1 MNSSH
6 NKNNAH
12 NKQLI
17 SIDDYLTN
25 PNQSLKLNSPRTMQ
39 AIKHLGYVQEDLC
52 YVPFTNFHF
61 INSNFHNLT
70 PQMQK
75 RLFTV
80 YNELR
85 LSKIAEVA
93 EYRSNITNTTCSG
106 DNEDSQQNDTTDE
119 HNNGMLEE
127 AMKANV
133 KEYEKLKRRNEN
145 EFVFAV
151 ESELKRQVML
161 KEAENK
167 LRRND
172 FKNGLFKEGLR
183 ARKQLEEEMRNEQE
197 RIKFEKQQKREQK
210 RLKAEKEQF
219 KQELLQEL
227 VLQQQ
232 RKDKCNHEDIA
243 RKQHEQQ
250 QKHLEYMHRVANMNA
265 QKQQTLYDKML
276 AISHKEENIQ
286 LQLAKIK
293 QTKAEQLKRKSD
305 KKRQQIQKN
314 LQNLNTHLQQQYD
327 DYIIKQIKQIEK
339 QERLEQQRLFERKS
353 RAESARL
360 RSEKSKRIIENSKQL
375 QQEKI
380 DNYNHKQMQFA
391 LRQIELAQMNHLQE
405 QQRKLLNEEK
415 EQQIQNAKK
424 RNNALLNQRKK
435 RIMED
440 IERKEHITNEQLL
453 KKQSEHMER
462 VEMNNERSMIMK
474 DNIKRIERLKVNQRE
489 HTMKCI
495 TNKHI
500 RIEQLKQK
508 QNMLN
513 EHNRK
518 LKEEIGI
525 KKQQYEHSLFKL
537 FHKQNLNHKQL
548 YKIRDMFPNN
558 ERIISLLDRLTELE
572 QEKEDDIVQMRN
584 QLNEINEHIS
594 KSRDDLRRSLSSSEK
609 NSQMY
614 VSSNEHNRNGSRK
627 SKSAVKK
634 VSKKHNDDDNECDDD
649 LNRSK
654 EFLIQ
659 HKLNEYKLQ
668 LSNELLVYITEQK
681 KKESKLIDIY
691 NQSSSENKEKL
702 MLQLNEL
709 KIESQELI
717 ARKKLENEMKYADYE
732 EQLLSQ
738 EYS

>member
-6 NKNNAH
+6 NKNNTH

-25 PNQSLKLNSPRTMQ
+25 PNQSLKLNSPRTIQ
-39 AIKHLGYVQEDLC
+39 AIKQLGYIQEDLC

-70 PQMQK
+70 PQIQK

-93 EYRSNITNTTCSG
+93 EYRNNITHTSCNG
-106 DNEDSQQNDTTDE
+106 DNDNITQHNDTNDND
-119 HNNGMLEE
+119 NNDMIEE
-127 AMKANV
+127 AIKANV

-167 LRRND
+167 LRKND
-172 FKNGLFKEGLR
+172 FKNELFKEEMR
-183 ARKQLEEEMRNEQE
+183 ARKQLEEEMRNEHE
-197 RIKFEKQQKREQK
+197 RIKYEKQQRNEQQ

-219 KQELLQEL
+219 KQELLHEL
-227 VLQQQ
+227 IIQQQ
-232 RKDKCNHEDIA
+232 QQKDKYKSEDLLQ
-243 RKQHEQQ
+243 KQYEQQQ
-250 QKHLEYMHRVANMNA
+250 QKHLQYMDKVANMNA
-265 QKQQTLYDKML
+265 QKQQSLYDKMVAL
-276 AISHKEENIQ
+276 SQKEENIQ
-286 LQLAKIK
+286 LNLAKIK
-293 QTKAEQLKRKSD
+293 QAKAEQLKHKSNQ
-305 KKRQQIQKN
+305 KHKQIQKN
-314 LQNLNTHLQQQYD
+314 LQNLNTHLQQQHE
-327 DYIIKQIKQIEK
+327 DYIIKQIKHIEQ
-339 QERLEQQRLFERKS
+339 QERLEQQKLLERKS

-360 RSEKSKRIIENSKQL
+360 RSEKSKRIIENSKQI

-391 LRQIELAQMNHLQE
+391 LRQIELAQVNHIQE

-415 EQQIQNAKK
+415 EQQIQNAKR

-453 KKQSEHMER
+453 KKHCEHMER
-462 VEMNNERSMIMK
+462 IEMNNEKSMIMK
-474 DNIKRIERLKVNQRE
+474 DNIKRIERLKLNKRE
-489 HTMKCI
+489 HTLKSI

-508 QNMLN
+508 QNILN

-518 LKEEIGI
+518 LKEEINT
-525 KKQQYEHSLFKL
+525 KKQQYEHNIFKL

-548 YKIRDMFPNN
+548 YKIREMFPNN
-558 ERIISLLDRLTELE
+558 ERINMLLDRLTELE
-572 QEKEDDIVQMRN
+572 HEKEEDIVQMRN
-584 QLNEINEHIS
+584 KLNELNEHIS
-594 KSRDDLRRSLSSSEK
+594 KSRDDLRRSLNSSEK
-609 NSQMY
+609 NI
-614 VSSNEHNRNGSRK
+614 NKKK
-627 SKSAVKK
+627 SKSTVKK
-634 VSKKHNDDDNECDDD
+634 VNSVNANDNGDDECNEG

-654 EFLIQ
+654 EYRLQ
-659 HKLNEYKLQ
+659 QKLNDYKLQ

-691 NQSSSENKEKL
+691 NQSPNEDKEQL

-709 KIESQELI
+709 KVESQELI
-717 ARKKLENEMKYADYE
+717 AKKKLENEMEYADYE

-738 EYS
+738 EY